1 MQYGI
6 TSTYCTDL
14 SLQIARMLERDT
26 RKYKATVEV
35 VTTSEVVTV
44 DYDDLCEYTGDVEDL

>member
-1 MQYGI
+1 
-6 TSTYCTDL
+6 
-14 SLQIARMLERDT
+14 MLERDT